1 VPIPQDPLVEQC
13 VHEGRLLALVVRR
26 GFSPASTRFVTP
38 DDTNQQVGFIV
49 YGRGTEIPR
58 HSHLPLERHIKGT
71 TEVVLVRAGS
81 CTAEIYDSSR
91 TAVVAEFRLE
101 TGDLILLNGGAHG
114 FKVHEDTVL
123 LEVKQGPFM
132 TAPEKERF

>member
-1 VPIPQDPLVEQC
+1 MTADNQLIEQC
-13 VHEGRLLALVVRR
+13 VHEGRLLAMVVRA
-26 GFSPASTRFVTP
+26 GFAPPATKFVTP
-38 DDTNQQVGFIV
+38 DDCNQQIGFIV

-58 HSHLPLERHIKGT
+58 HSHLPIERTIQGT
-71 TEVVLVRAGS
+71 TEVVLVRRGS
-81 CTAEIYDSSR
+81 CTAEIFNQAR
-91 TAVVAEFRLE
+91 TRIAEFHLNV
-101 TGDLILLNGGAHG
+101 GDLILLNGGAHG